1 MSLRFA
7 TGALFAIVLASSP
20 ALACKGPNVVF
31 ADSFAEADPGWGTND
46 QLVIGSNRA
55 QLKSQPGGV
64 AGSFYTGSFFDD
76 ADICIDVT
84 SPAARNPAEVN
95 AGLVFWADDWDNF
108 YMFQITPDGQAS
120 IYRSQKGKTIF
131 PVSWRKADAVKPGAN
146 AVNTL
151 RLTLKGGNGTAYV
164 NDKQFVAFKGMPPKG
179 GSLIGLFSASENGAV
194 NIWSFSNLKITDA
207 H

>member
-31 ADSFAEADPGWGTND
+31 ADNFAEADPGWGTND

-76 ADICIDVT
+76 ADICIDMT
-84 SPAARNPAEVN
+84 SPAAKNPAEVN
-95 AGLVFWADDWDNF
+95 AGLVFWADDWENF

-120 IYRSQKGKTIF
+120 IYRSQKGKRSF
-131 PVSWRKADAVKPGAN
+131 RELAQGGCGQARCQCRQHPAFDAEG
-146 AVNTL
+146 
-151 RLTLKGGNGTAYV
+151 R
-164 NDKQFVAFKGMPPKG
+164 Q
-179 GSLIGLFSASENGAV
+179 
-194 NIWSFSNLKITDA
+194 
-207 H
+207 